1 MDHQIWVYLHIMLF
15 VYWLGADL
23 GVFLLA
29 KAAKKPDLSFAE
41 RAFALRMAV
50 MIDLVPRLCFA
61 VMFPVGLHVTA
72 SGGFAP
78 VPGWALALSWAVSAV
93 WIALLAAMGRREG
106 TPAGAALARVNLALQ
121 ALLCL
126 LIGALGVMALAGHGP
141 LPGGWYGAKVFL
153 FACVFALGIGI
164 DVAFRPVGPAFM
176 RLASE
181 GSSPQIEAEVSRGI
195 DGAVRVVLA
204 LYLLL
209 ALIAFIGVAKPF

>member
-1 MDHQIWVYLHIMLF
+1 MDHPIWVYLHIMLF

-29 KAAKKPDLSFAE
+29 KAARRPDLSFAE

-50 MIDLVPRLCFA
+50 TIDLVPRLCFA

-72 SGGFAP
+72 SGGFAII
-78 VPGWALALSWAVSAV
+78 PGWAFAASWAVSAA
-93 WIALLAAMGRREG
+93 WILLLFAMGRHEG
-106 TPAGAALARVNLALQ
+106 TPRGARLSQLNLALQ

-126 LIGALGVMALAGHGP
+126 LVGALGVSALAGHGP

-164 DVAFRPVGPAFM
+164 DIAFRPVGPAFM
-176 RLASE
+176 RLAAE
-181 GSSPQIEAEVSRGI
+181 GSSPAVEAELSRGI
-195 DGAVRVVLA
+195 DGAVRVVIA